1 MPSPIFL
8 ELTEP
13 DCTAYIVID
22 SVVAGRSSGGVRI
35 VPGITRDEVAD
46 LAREMSLKYALFRL
60 PRGGAKTGIDLAP
73 GLSPEARMRALEG
86 VGRGLSPIL
95 WAGLYNPGMDM
106 NCGPAELQAIY
117 RGAGIVIGTP
127 TDTSYFTALT
137 VAACVEAVAD
147 ALRPHGPVTLA
158 VEGFGSV
165 GRHLAAVLP
174 PERFRIAAVSTLEGA
189 ARKPGG
195 FDAASLVRAKES
207 HGDALVHHLDGER
220 TDRGEL
226 FLEDVDILLPS
237 SRTRV
242 VTRDL
247 ARRIPARAVVPI
259 ANAPYDEG
267 SLAVFEERG
276 VLCLPGYL
284 VNSGGVFASSLY
296 DSGVPRHEVEQL
308 FATRYR
314 GTVARLLDRSRELGF
329 SPVGACERIAG
340 EEVERRV
347 RETPDASLKGKIAR
361 RVLPRLPRRWRA
373 ARARTQCRRSL
384 DALDADIAALGP
396 S

>member
-1 MPSPIFL
+1 LSSPLFL
-8 ELTEP
+8 ELRP
-13 DCTAYIVID
+13 PGCTVHVVID

-35 VPGITRDEVAD
+35 VPGIARSEVAD
-46 LAREMSLKYALFRL
+46 LAREMTLKYALFRL

-73 GLSPEARMRALEG
+73 DLSAEERLRALEA

-117 RGAGIVIGTP
+117 RGAGIAIGTP
-127 TDTSYFTALT
+127 TDTSFFTALT
-137 VAACVEAVAD
+137 VAACVEAAAED
-147 ALRPHGPVTLA
+147 LGRDRPVTLA

-165 GRHLAAVLP
+165 GRHLASVLP
-174 PERFRIAAVSTLEGA
+174 AGRFRITAVSTLEGA
-189 ARKPGG
+189 VRKEGG
-195 FDAASLVRAKES
+195 FDLASLVTAKET
-207 HGDALVHHLDGER
+207 HGDALVHHLGGEPIGR
-220 TDRGEL
+220 EAL

-242 VTRDL
+242 LTESL
-247 ARRIPARAVVPI
+247 ARGMRTRAVVPI

-267 SLAVFEERG
+267 SLAALEERG

-296 DSGVPRHEVEQL
+296 DSGVPRGEVERL

-314 GTVARLLDRSRELGF
+314 STVGRLLARSRELGV
-329 SPVGACERIAG
+329 SVVHASERIARNEADRRGQASPSASVG
-340 EEVERRV
+340 EKV
-347 RETPDASLKGKIAR
+347 AR
-361 RVLPRLPRRWRA
+361 RILPRLPRRWRA
-373 ARARTQCRRSL
+373 VRARTQCLRSL
-384 DALDADIAALGP
+384 DALDADIAALDP